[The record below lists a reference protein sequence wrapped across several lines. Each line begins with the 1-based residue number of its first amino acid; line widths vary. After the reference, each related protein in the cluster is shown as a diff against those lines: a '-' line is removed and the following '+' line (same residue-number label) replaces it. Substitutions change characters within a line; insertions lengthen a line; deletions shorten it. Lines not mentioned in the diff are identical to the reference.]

1 MDIAKGACYLLCN
14 VHRSIDGR
22 QQLGGSAR
30 HTPYAFL
37 LRLKQRGW
45 IVAKWGVSE
54 SNRTVRYYSITK
66 SGLRQLKVETETWER
81 ISGVTARALSLQ
93 GEKQP

>member
-1 MDIAKGACYLLCN
+1 MA
-14 VHRSIDGR
+14 
-22 QQLGGSAR
+22 GSNSEALQG
-30 HTPYAFL
+30 TPYAFL
-37 LRLKQRGW
+37 LRLKQSGR

-54 SNRTVRYYSITK
+54 SNRTLRYYSITK